1 MNEKLLLYH
10 RRTEILRSQ
19 GLDNNAL
26 NHMKVLKEVDKYW
39 VTKAQLDLLKVI
51 YDECAR
57 KEIIKGIIN
66 KQILQRG
73 NKAK

>member
-1 MNEKLLLYH
+1 
-10 RRTEILRSQ
+10 
-19 GLDNNAL
+19 
-26 NHMKVLKEVDKYW
+26 MKVLKEVDKYW